1 MWRLCSVLKRIRC
14 LSETP
19 CLRFSSACILSA
31 RRVLPCVRPVGRLT
45 IMDQCMKVLRRAVG
59 YGQALRQSLPRP
71 FSTLFFGSA
80 MCEMTDMATA
90 NDVTGAAGC
99 IQMAWELKTRLACH
113 VMAFDESNT
122 IEQYLIRDD
131 SHVTDAL

>member
-1 MWRLCSVLKRIRC
+1 MCAACGPIDHHGPMYESTSSGRMVR
-14 LSETP
+14 
-19 CLRFSSACILSA
+19 SSAA
-31 RRVLPCVRPVGRLT
+31 T
-45 IMDQCMKVLRRAVG
+45 N
-59 YGQALRQSLPRP
+59 SLPRP

-90 NDVTGAAGC
+90 NDVTGVAGC